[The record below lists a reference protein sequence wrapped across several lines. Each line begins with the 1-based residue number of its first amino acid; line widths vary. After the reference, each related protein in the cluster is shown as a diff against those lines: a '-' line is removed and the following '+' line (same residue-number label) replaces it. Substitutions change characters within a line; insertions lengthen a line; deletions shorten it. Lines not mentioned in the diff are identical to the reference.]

1 MNIFKKMINLI
12 ADVFPK
18 LRAPKIVLKQI
29 SKKFSFRGPFEQQN
43 DKWDQTLLKSEP
55 HHLYHISCSFWRQFR
70 CRKFLLV
77 ICKVLKVFVIIPAR
91 NDKYSPFNRD
101 NLRQPINMQLSQ
113 KQKTF
118 SEFVSGFFK
127 GRLNFEHFQ

>member
-55 HHLYHISCSFWRQFR
+55 HHLYHISCSLWRQFR

-77 ICKVLKVFVIIPAR
+77 ICNVSTGFVNILTADDKHSVL
-91 NDKYSPFNRD
+91 NRD
-101 NLRQPINMQLSQ
+101 NLRQPIQMHLSK
-113 KQKTF
+113 KQKIY
-118 SEFVSGFFK
+118 SQFVSAFLK
-127 GRLNFEHFQ
+127 ARLNFEHFQ

>member
-1 MNIFKKMINLI
+1 MNIFKKMINLV

-55 HHLYHISCSFWRQFR
+55 HHLYHISCSLWRQFR
-70 CRKFLLV
+70 YRKFLLV
-77 ICKVLKVFVIIPAR
+77 ICKVLKVFVIILAR
-91 NDKYSPFNRD
+91 NDKYSPLNSD

-113 KQKTF
+113 KRKTI